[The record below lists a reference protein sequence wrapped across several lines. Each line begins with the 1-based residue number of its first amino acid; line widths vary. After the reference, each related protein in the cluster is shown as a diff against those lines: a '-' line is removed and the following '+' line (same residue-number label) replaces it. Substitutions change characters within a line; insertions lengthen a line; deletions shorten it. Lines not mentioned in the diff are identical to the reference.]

1 MDGNTLCGLY
11 YDNDGDIMGTFTIE
25 GINAL
30 CEGIK
35 HSSITTLR

>member
-1 MDGNTLCGLY
+1 MDGNALCGLY
-11 YDNDGDIMGTFTIE
+11 KNNYGGIMGTFTIE